1 MLLQLNIINFALI
14 ENLSINFD
22 KGFNVFSGETG
33 SGKSIFIDAIN
44 YVVGGKFT
52 RDIIRNGAER
62 TFVEAVF
69 TIENPKT
76 EEFLKDMGIEYEDL
90 VIISRETLQNGKSM
104 AKINGRTLPISSI
117 KAITSTLIDI
127 HGQHQNQGLLESSN
141 HLLYLDYYGGNE
153 IKELIAKYKSEY
165 IKLKEIDDKL
175 TSLKGND
182 GEREKLIDFYNY
194 QIEELKKSD
203 LKLGEDLELE
213 ERFSILSNAEKINM
227 VLSSSYEILHN
238 GSETS
243 VSVYDSIG
251 SIIRE
256 LKNIEKHSDKIKST
270 TDKLEG
276 IYYNLEEDMEEIRDL
291 KESIIFDKEEL
302 ENINSRIYQISLLK
316 KKYGKTIEEVLE
328 YKSKIETKY
337 EELIDSTQII
347 EKLEFEK
354 ENIHKKIID
363 DANKLNIKR
372 KEISIELEKRIKIEF
387 NYIGLEKSIFKIE
400 VNLTDNY
407 SENGMDKVQFL
418 ISTNPGEPLKP
429 LEKIVSG
436 GELSRIMLALKTV
449 FIDKDKIPTVI
460 FDEIDTGISG
470 RIAQSVSEKMFL
482 ISTSHQVFCVTHLP
496 QIACTSDVHYLIKK
510 EIKNNNTFTNID
522 KISLEDKEYE
532 IARLTGGAEVTKL
545 TLEHAKEMISKADSK
560 KKELIKLK

>member
-44 YVVGGKFT
+44 YVVGSKFT

-69 TIENPKT
+69 IIENPKT

-117 KAITSTLIDI
+117 KAIASTLIDI

-153 IKELIAKYKSEY
+153 IKELIAEYKSEY

-175 TSLKGND
+175 TSLKGYD

-194 QIEELKKSD
+194 QIEELKKSN

-243 VSVYDSIG
+243 ISIYDSIG

-256 LKNIEKHSDKIKST
+256 LKSIEKHSDKIKST
-270 TDKLEG
+270 SDKLEEV
-276 IYYNLEEDMEEIRDL
+276 YYNLEENIEEIRNL
-291 KESIIFDKEEL
+291 KESIIFDEEEL

-316 KKYGKTIEEVLE
+316 KKYGKTIEEILE

-337 EELIDSTQII
+337 EELINSAQII
-347 EKLEFEK
+347 QKLELEK
-354 ENIHKKIID
+354 DNIHKKIID
-363 DANKLNIKR
+363 NANKLNKKR
-372 KEISIELEKRIKIEF
+372 KEISIELEKRVKDEL

-400 VNLTDNY
+400 VNLTDIY
-407 SENGMDKVQFL
+407 CENGMDKVQFL

-449 FIDKDKIPTVI
+449 FIDKDRTPTVI

-496 QIACTSDVHYLIKK
+496 QIACMSDVHYLIKK
-510 EIKNNNTFTNID
+510 EIKNNNTFTIID
-522 KISLEDKEYE
+522 KISLQAKEYE
-532 IARLTGGAEVTKL
+532 IARLTSGAEVTKL

-560 KKELIKLK
+560 RKN